1 MAETRRRDA
10 RREEPVETVPV
21 PREVVEETIQPRVS
35 VILIGYN
42 QAPALRRAIE
52 ALERS
57 KDREHLEILLVDSG
71 SSDESSQLDV
81 DYPGISMLRLPH
93 HFGAT
98 KALNIATRTAKA
110 EIVLFLSPN
119 VEVTPDTVMQIADKL
134 EADNDTSAAGPVLF
148 DPEGHPVSKNR
159 KMPSPRSLDGEERPI
174 DLKAES
180 VAVEYAGLDALMI
193 RKQFIKGMNYFD
205 EGRFGNSWADADL
218 AMKILQAQRK
228 IRLFPAIQ
236 ATWHDEPDPLI
247 DDPLYSADRT
257 LGASAF
263 FGKYYGFMAGLT
275 FRLGAIFRALG
286 RFNFRELS
294 ALISGQKL
302 DGSQAM

>member
-35 VILIGYN
+35 AILIGYN

-134 EADNDTSAAGPVLF
+134 EADNDTSAAGPV
-148 DPEGHPVSKNR
+148 
-159 KMPSPRSLDGEERPI
+159 
-174 DLKAES
+174 
-180 VAVEYAGLDALMI
+180 
-193 RKQFIKGMNYFD
+193 
-205 EGRFGNSWADADL
+205 
-218 AMKILQAQRK
+218 
-228 IRLFPAIQ
+228 
-236 ATWHDEPDPLI
+236 
-247 DDPLYSADRT
+247 
-257 LGASAF
+257 
-263 FGKYYGFMAGLT
+263 
-275 FRLGAIFRALG
+275 
-286 RFNFRELS
+286 
-294 ALISGQKL
+294 
-302 DGSQAM
+302 